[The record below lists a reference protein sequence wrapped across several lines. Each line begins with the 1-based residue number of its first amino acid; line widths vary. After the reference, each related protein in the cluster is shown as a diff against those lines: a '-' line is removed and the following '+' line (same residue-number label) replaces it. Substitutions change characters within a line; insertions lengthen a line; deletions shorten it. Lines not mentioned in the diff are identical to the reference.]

1 MTLRLGV
8 QSRVAAALRGRGGP
22 APHPST
28 YRAFHQRKAHFVV
41 RRTDGNLH
49 SQPLDVFMG
58 GSQDAYVVIDRN
70 IGHALAPR
78 ETICQTAAGVK
89 VPLVFYHDT
98 HHFAHVSA
106 AYPRIVLDQDL
117 PRQSTAVTS
126 PATLWLWG
134 ATNAI
139 TLDGTA
145 DDAFEESCRESNERL
160 EGAATLLKDR

>member
-89 VPLVFYHDT
+89 VLSSSTTTPITLLTVL
-98 HHFAHVSA
+98 SA

-145 DDAFEESCRESNERL
+145 D
-160 EGAATLLKDR
+160 GAT